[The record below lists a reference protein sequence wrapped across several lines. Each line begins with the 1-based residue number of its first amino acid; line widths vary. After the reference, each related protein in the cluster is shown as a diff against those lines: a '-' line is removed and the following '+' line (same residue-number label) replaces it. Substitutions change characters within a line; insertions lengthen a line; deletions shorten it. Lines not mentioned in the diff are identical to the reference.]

1 MSRVAALGALA
12 GSLVLMAPCSEA
24 DMMPARGLVDS
35 RIRTATYDADEVY
48 RLTGYVGYALDI
60 EFEPGEV
67 FKGLAAGDIQ
77 GLNFDAQGNHLFLKP
92 KAGGVVTNLTV
103 LTDRRHYRFD
113 YAVLTRAPDRS
124 KDEII
129 YALRFLYP
137 EVVASAEAAK
147 SERAAVDEALRIG
160 MAAENFN
167 YWYCGPPSLRPL
179 RAYDNGVHTWLEFGA
194 ATELPAVFLRNDD
207 GSESLVNF
215 SVTGTALI
223 VHRIAARF
231 ILRRGNLVG
240 CVENRGSLQATP
252 LAPTGTISPLVKR
265 GIASERG
272 NEP

>member
-1 MSRVAALGALA
+1 MKRIAALGALA
-12 GSLVLMAPCSEA
+12 GGLVMLALCSEA
-24 DMMPARGLVDS
+24 DMMPARGQVDS
-35 RIRTATYDADEVY
+35 RIRTATYDAEEVY

-60 EFEPGEV
+60 EFESGEV

-77 GLNFDAQGNHLFLKP
+77 GLSFDAQGSHLFLKP

-113 YAVLTRAPDRS
+113 YTVLTRAPDRS

-129 YALRFLYP
+129 YAVRFVYP

-147 SERAAVDEALRIG
+147 SERTAVDEALRIG
-160 MAAENFN
+160 MATENFN

-179 RAYDNGVHTWLEFGA
+179 KAYDNGVHTWLEFGA

-215 SVTGTALI
+215 SVTGTALV

-231 ILRRGNLVG
+231 ILRRGKLVG
-240 CVENRGSLQATP
+240 CVENHGSLQATP
-252 LAPTGTISPLVKR
+252 TVPTGTISPLVNR
-265 GIASERG
+265 SIASERANG
-272 NEP
+272 P

>member
-1 MSRVAALGALA
+1 MSRIAALGALA
-12 GSLVLMAPCSEA
+12 GSIVLMAPCGQA
-24 DMMPARGLVDS
+24 DIMPARGQVDS
-35 RIRTATYDADEVY
+35 RVRTATYDAEEVY

-60 EFEPGEV
+60 EFEPGEM

-77 GLNFDAQGNHLFLKP
+77 GLTFDAQGNHLFLKP
-92 KAGGVVTNLTV
+92 KAGGVTTNLMV
-103 LTDRRHYRFD
+103 LTNRRHYRFD
-113 YAVLTRAPDRS
+113 YAVLTRVPDQS

-137 EVVASAEAAK
+137 EVAASAEAVK
-147 SERAAVDEALRIG
+147 SERVAIDEALRIG
-160 MAAENFN
+160 TAAANFN

-194 ATELPAVFLRNDD
+194 ATELPAVFLRNED

-231 ILRRGNLVG
+231 ILRRGNLMG
-240 CVENRGSLQATP
+240 CVENHGSLKATP
-252 LAPTGTISPLVKR
+252 VVPTGTISPLVNR
-265 GIASERG
+265 GIASERTDG
-272 NEP
+272 P

>member
-1 MSRVAALGALA
+1 MSRIAAIGALA
-12 GSLVLMAPCSEA
+12 GSFLLMVPCGET
-24 DMMPARGLVDS
+24 DMMPARGQVDS
-35 RIRTATYDADEVY
+35 RVRTATYDAEEVY
-48 RLTGYVGYALDI
+48 RLTGFVGYALDI
-60 EFEPGEV
+60 EFEPGEQ
-67 FKGLAAGDIQ
+67 FKGLAAGDMQ

-113 YAVLTRAPDRS
+113 YAVLTRAPDHS

-160 MAAENFN
+160 TAAENFN

-223 VHRIAARF
+223 AHRVAARF

-240 CVENRGSLQATP
+240 CVENRGPLRATP
-252 LAPTGTISPLVKR
+252 VVPTGTISPLINR
-265 GIASERG
+265 GIASERANG
-272 NEP
+272 P